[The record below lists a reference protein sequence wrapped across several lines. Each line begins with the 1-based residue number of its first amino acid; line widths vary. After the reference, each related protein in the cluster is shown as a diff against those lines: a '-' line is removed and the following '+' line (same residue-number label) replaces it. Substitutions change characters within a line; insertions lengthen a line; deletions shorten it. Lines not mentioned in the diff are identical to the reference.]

1 MFIVPSVRFS
11 IVLSLFMYIA
21 TSPVQLRG
29 SVCIRMLPVRL
40 MFCVNCTFKC
50 EVILATLK
58 VVVAFDGAYLLSP
71 G

>member
-1 MFIVPSVRFS
+1 MFISPSVRFS

-21 TSPVQLRG
+21 TSPVQFNGLL
-29 SVCIRMLPVRL
+29 CIRMFPVKL
-40 MFCVNCTFKC
+40 MFCVNCTFSL
-50 EVILATLK
+50 EVILATLN